1 MKWSEKNPIYGD
13 IIRVKVSFYYHYGI
27 YVSDDSIIQFG
38 LPTNVTQAAE
48 DVKVIETDI
57 QTFLC
62 NGELEVATF
71 SHSEKKKV
79 FKPDIIIKNARSY
92 IGDDGYHILH
102 NNCEHFVNKCA
113 FGEAKSDFLDNV
125 RKQIKKKLG

>member
-1 MKWSEKNPIYGD
+1 MRWSEKNPVYGD

-27 YVSDDSIIQFG
+27 YVSDECIIQFG
-38 LPTNVTQAAE
+38 LPTNVTQNAD
-48 DVKVIETDI
+48 DVKVLETDI
-57 QTFLC
+57 NTFL
-62 NGELEVATF
+62 GGSELEVAIF
-71 SHSEKKKV
+71 NRQEKKSSY
-79 FKPDIIIKNARSY
+79 KPDQIVENARSR
-92 IGDDGYHILH
+92 IGEGGYHILH